1 MSKKVLNSFNNLVQ
15 VNCFYYDRY
24 DRTIRHK
31 DSNLSYSKDWIN
43 KNEGL
48 TEDEIR
54 GKFNSMVDEYDIT
67 LLDELFIEVED
78 NKKENRMIE
87 KNFKL
92 ILQNKRQQ
100 LNEDLIL
107 TDSRDMRIGLQAQ
120 IELIDSFIK
129 PLFAEMVYN
138 ESEYQEQIVRLQ
150 IELDRVTYN
159 G

>member
-15 VNCFYYDRY
+15 LDCWRY
-24 DRTIRHK
+24 DRGLRLIRHK
-31 DSNLSYSKDWIN
+31 ESNLSYSKGWIN

-48 TEDEIR
+48 TREEIV
-54 GKFNSMVDEYDIT
+54 GKFSSMVDDYDIT
-67 LLDELFIEVED
+67 LLDELFIEIED
-78 NKKENRMIE
+78 DKKECKMIE

-107 TDSRDMRIGLQAQ
+107 TDSRDIRAGLQAQ

-129 PLFAEMVYN
+129 PIFSEMAYN
-138 ESEYQEQIVRLQ
+138 ESEYQETIVRLQ
-150 IELDRVTYN
+150 RELDRVTYN

>member
-43 KNEGL
+43 RNEGL

-54 GKFNSMVDEYDIT
+54 GKFSSMVDEYDIT

-78 NKKENRMIE
+78 NVATWSMITKNQQEAITNSLDLLSGYDGYYTIEMILENFDKDR
-87 KNFKL
+87 L
-92 ILQNKRQQ
+92 IKIVENLV
-100 LNEDLIL
+100 DLIDETREIL
-107 TDSRDMRIGLQAQ
+107 KIGLNRG
-120 IELIDSFIK
+120 
-129 PLFAEMVYN
+129 V
-138 ESEYQEQIVRLQ
+138 
-150 IELDRVTYN
+150 
-159 G
+159 

>member
-15 VNCFYYDRY
+15 IDCFYYDRY
-24 DRTIRHK
+24 DRAIRHK
-31 DSNLSYSKDWIN
+31 ESNLSYSKDWVN
-43 KNEGL
+43 RNEGL

-54 GKFNSMVDEYDIT
+54 GKFSSMVDEYDIT

-78 NKKENRMIE
+78 NKKGCKMIE

-100 LNEDLIL
+100 LNENLIL
-107 TDSRDMRIGLQAQ
+107 TDSRDMRVGLQAQ

-129 PLFAEMVYN
+129 PIFSEMAYN
-138 ESEYQEQIVRLQ
+138 ETEYQEQIVRLQ